1 MSDKQS
7 EQAEVGKITDTTL
20 HRMQERVGVE
30 VPEPRRYH
38 NDVVTQDG
46 SRHFC
51 WGYGMTTRS
60 TVMPMPK
67 IPAGAA

>member
-1 MSDKQS
+1 MSENKT

-20 HRMQERVGVE
+20 RRMQERVGVE

-46 SRHFC
+46 SRHFLLGL
-51 WGYGMTTRS
+51 WG
-60 TVMPMPK
+60 
-67 IPAGAA
+67 